1 MSSAGYTISY
11 FAQLHFAVL
20 DVLAPGV
27 FAVGTVLLPPA
38 VPGSR
43 DMKATLPFIFPICK
57 HIEGL
62 DEEKKNTDS
71 FFYFRQE
78 LMNYFFA

>member
-1 MSSAGYTISY
+1 MSSAGCTISY

-27 FAVGTVLLPPA
+27 FAVGTVLFPPA

-43 DMKATLPFIFPICK
+43 DMKATLPFIFLICK

-62 DEEKKNTDS
+62 DEEKKPTDS